1 MKSSNHIVSDR
12 LRVLRIAHASLT
24 PALRQRERAFARLF
38 PDVQFEVI
46 TTTSWREAEVDVQ
59 AVDDDLF
66 PVTKVRPRLSKH
78 IQLFAYDPRPIARVL
93 RRFQPH
99 VIDLNHEPYSIAC
112 AEILTLCKRNAP
124 GAAVVLQACQNIYK
138 NYPVPFNWLE
148 QRAMKRATAAHVC
161 SETVREVLCAK
172 GFAKPVEV
180 IPFGVD
186 TSAFSPQ
193 PAGPRD
199 RETLTIGFFG
209 RMLQGKGLNIL
220 AEALGLLAADKWTLL
235 LVGDGPERATFER
248 ALAVRG
254 LLTRA
259 RFTGAVSY
267 DQVPNLYQEI
277 DLFVMPTET
286 TGRIRE
292 QFGRVLVE
300 AMASGVPVIGS
311 TCGAIPEVIGE
322 AGLVFAERDA
332 SALAAAIR
340 QLLSDAALRERLA
353 IQGRTRVEQNYSWD
367 VVATKTHNFFQQ
379 VIEKTAALDADAR
392 VTKALSFKQSES
404 AAA

>member
-248 ALAVRG
+248 ALAARG